1 MSSAGHV
8 SGRGIFNNLSL
19 LLGGKTVAAIVSL
32 VYILI
37 VTRALGPSGFGVLV
51 LVHGWTVTVGGI
63 IAFSGWHGIVRYG
76 AQALEAGDRSRLVRL
91 ARFTTLVELGC
102 GLTAILFAAG
112 FAGFAAPRLGIP
124 DNLVW
129 LTRIYALAIFANMLT
144 TPVGI
149 LQLAGRFDRLAL
161 HPALSPSVRLV
172 AVLIVWF
179 GGGGIEGF
187 LYAWLVSAISEGAF
201 MWWLAWPVFR
211 EMRGGEPLLGPAS
224 ARGEN
229 PGLVRFLA
237 TANADLTLRDIAPKA
252 VPLIVGAILGPAATG
267 IYSLAVRA
275 AVILQQPAVQLA
287 QASYPVIAKL
297 LAAGELA
304 RARSLS
310 WKTSFTTLAVAVP
323 LVLLLA
329 FFSRQILEIM
339 GGKAFGSGAF
349 VFILLMIGRAGML
362 AAVPLS
368 SLLLA
373 MGRTT
378 ASILVNIGINLF
390 TLPLLVWLLSTDG
403 LSGAGWY
410 GAVTGIGSFVVLAM
424 LLSLGNR
431 RARVLQPEAEIAAAI
446 DPTGNQDG

>member
-1 MSSAGHV
+1 MTGAGH
-8 SGRGIFNNLSL
+8 GIFRNLSL
-19 LLGGKTVAAIVSL
+19 LLGGKTVAAIVSAI
-32 VYILI
+32 YILI
-37 VTRALGPSGFGVLV
+37 VTRALGPAGFGVLV
-51 LVHGWTVTVGGI
+51 LVNGWTVTVGGI

-76 AQALEAGDRSRLVRL
+76 AQALEVDDRPRLVRL

-102 GLTAILFAAG
+102 GVTAMIVAAG
-112 FAGFAAPRLGIP
+112 LVGVAAPKLGIP
-124 DNLVW
+124 PDLVP
-129 LTRIYALAIFANMLT
+129 LARIYALAIFANMLT

-161 HPALSPSVRLV
+161 HPALAPSIRLI
-172 AVLIVWF
+172 ATLLVWF
-179 GGGGIEGF
+179 GGGGIEGY
-187 LYAWLVSAISEGAF
+187 LIAWLVSAMCEGAF
-201 MWWLAWPVFR
+201 MWLLAWPVFR
-211 EMRGGEPLLGPAS
+211 VMRREQPLVGEVSGVRA
-224 ARGEN
+224 EN

-310 WKTSFTTLAVAVP
+310 WRTSFTTLAVAVP

-349 VFILLMIGRAGML
+349 VFVLLMIGRAGML

-378 ASILVNIGINLF
+378 ASILVNVGINLIS
-390 TLPLLVWLLSTDG
+390 LPLLVWLLATDG

-410 GAVTGIGSFVVLAM
+410 GAVTGIASFVLLAA
-424 LLSLGNR
+424 LLSLGKTR
-431 RARVLQPEAEIAAAI
+431 DEPLHADIEIAAAI
-446 DPTGNQDG
+446 DPTGTRDG

>member
-1 MSSAGHV
+1 MSA
-8 SGRGIFNNLSL
+8 GRGIVRNLSL
-19 LLGGKTVAAIVSL
+19 LLGGKTVAAIVSTI
-32 VYILI
+32 YILI
-37 VTRALGPSGFGVLV
+37 VTRALGPAGFGVLV
-51 LVHGWTVTVGGI
+51 LVNGWTVTVGGI

-76 AQALEAGDRSRLVRL
+76 AQALERDDRPRLVRL

-102 GLTAILFAAG
+102 GLTAMVVAAT

-124 DNLVW
+124 GDLVW

-161 HPALSPSVRLV
+161 HPALSPSVRL
-172 AVLIVWF
+172 AATLIVWF
-179 GGGGIEGF
+179 MGGGIAGYLF
-187 LYAWLVSAISEGAF
+187 AWLISAICEGAF
-201 MWWLAWPVFR
+201 MWLLAWPVFR
-211 EMRGGEPLLGPAS
+211 DMRRGEPLIGPVDTT
-224 ARGEN
+224 RREN

-297 LAAGELA
+297 LAAGDVA

-310 WKTSFTTLAVAVP
+310 WRTSLVTLAVSIP

-339 GGKAFGSGAF
+339 GGKAFGAGAF
-349 VFILLMIGRAGML
+349 VFVLLMIGRAGML

-378 ASILVNIGINLF
+378 ASIAVNIGVNLVS
-390 TLPLLVWLLSTDG
+390 LPLLVFLLSAIG
-403 LSGAGWY
+403 LAGAGWY
-410 GAVTGIGSFVVLAM
+410 GAVTGIGSFILLSL
-424 LLSLGNR
+424 LLSLGNT
-431 RARVLQPEAEIAAAI
+431 RAPVLQPAAEVAAAI
-446 DPTGNQDG
+446 EPTGLRDG

>member
-1 MSSAGHV
+1 MSA
-8 SGRGIFNNLSL
+8 GRGIFKNLSL
-19 LLGGKTVAAIVSL
+19 LLGGKTVAAIVST

-37 VTRALGPSGFGVLV
+37 VTRALGPAGFGVLV
-51 LVHGWTVTVGGI
+51 LVNGWTVTVGGI

-76 AQALEAGDRSRLVRL
+76 AQALETDDRPRLVRL
-91 ARFTTLVELGC
+91 ARFTTLVELVC
-102 GLTAILFAAG
+102 GLTAMIVAASFVG
-112 FAGFAAPRLGIP
+112 LAAPRLGIP
-124 DNLVW
+124 AELVP
-129 LTRIYALAIFANMLT
+129 LARIYALAILANMLT

-161 HPALSPSVRLV
+161 HPALAPSVRLIATLV
-172 AVLIVWF
+172 VWS
-179 GGGGIEGF
+179 GGGGIEGY
-187 LYAWLVSAISEGAF
+187 LIAWLVSAMAEGAF
-201 MWWLAWPVFR
+201 MWLLAWPVFR
-211 EMRGGEPLLGPAS
+211 TMRRGEPLLGPLDT
-224 ARGEN
+224 ARNEN

-378 ASILVNIGINLF
+378 ASILVNIGVNLVS
-390 TLPLLVWLLSTDG
+390 LPLLVLLLSTDG

-410 GAVTGIGSFVVLAM
+410 GAVTGIASFVILSL
-424 LLSLGNR
+424 LLSLGNTQ
-431 RARVLQPEAEIAAAI
+431 AAVLQPEIEMAAAI
-446 DPTGNQDG
+446 DPTGTDNG

>member
-1 MSSAGHV
+1 MSAGQ
-8 SGRGIFNNLSL
+8 GIFKNLSL
-19 LLGGKTVAAIVSL
+19 LLGGKSVAAIVSL

-51 LVHGWTVTVGGI
+51 LVNGWTVTVGGI

-76 AQALEAGDRSRLVRL
+76 AQALEHDDRPRLVRL

-102 GLTAILFAAG
+102 GLTAMLVAAA

-129 LTRIYALAIFANMLT
+129 LTRIYALAICANMLT
-144 TPVGI
+144 TPLGI

-161 HPALSPSVRLV
+161 HPALSPSVRL
-172 AVLIVWF
+172 AATLFVWVMD
-179 GGGGIEGF
+179 GGIEGYLF
-187 LYAWLVSAISEGAF
+187 AWLISAICEGMF
-201 MWWLAWPVFR
+201 MWLLAWPVFR
-211 EMRGGEPLLGPAS
+211 EMRRDEPLLGPLDTT
-224 ARGEN
+224 RREN

-297 LAAGELA
+297 LAAGDVA
-304 RARSLS
+304 RARQLS
-310 WKTSFTTLAVAVP
+310 WRTSLTTLAVSIP

-329 FFSRQILEIM
+329 FFSRQILELM

-349 VFILLMIGRAGML
+349 VFVLLMIGRAGML

-378 ASILVNIGINLF
+378 ASITVNIGVNLVS
-390 TLPLLVWLLSTDG
+390 LPLLVFLLSAIG
-403 LSGAGWY
+403 LTGAGWY
-410 GAVTGIGSFVVLAM
+410 GAVTGLGSFVILAM

-431 RARVLQPEAEIAAAI
+431 SARVLQPEAEIAAAVE
-446 DPTGNQDG
+446 PTGIRDG

>member
-1 MSSAGHV
+1 MTGA
-8 SGRGIFNNLSL
+8 GRGIFKNLSL
-19 LLGGKTVAAIVSL
+19 LLGGKTIAAIVSAI
-32 VYILI
+32 YILI
-37 VTRALGPSGFGVLV
+37 VTRALGPAGFGVLV
-51 LVHGWTVTVGGI
+51 LVNGWTVTVGGI

-76 AQALEAGDRSRLVRL
+76 AQALETDDRPRLVRL

-102 GLTAILFAAG
+102 GLAAMIVAASLVG
-112 FAGFAAPRLGIP
+112 IAAPRLGIP
-124 DNLVW
+124 PEQVPLAR
-129 LTRIYALAIFANMLT
+129 LYALAIFANMLT

-161 HPALSPSVRLV
+161 HPALAPSVRLI
-172 AVLIVWF
+172 ATLIVWAN
-179 GGGGIEGF
+179 GGGIHGY
-187 LYAWLVSAISEGAF
+187 LIAWLVSAVGEGAF
-201 MWWLAWPVFR
+201 MWLLAWPVFR
-211 EMRGGEPLLGPAS
+211 EMRRDQPLLGDVTGVRA
-224 ARGEN
+224 EN

-252 VPLIVGAILGPAATG
+252 VPLIVGTILGPAATG

-275 AVILQQPAVQLA
+275 AVILQQPAIQLA
-287 QASYPVIAKL
+287 QASYPIIAKL

-310 WKTSFTTLAVAVP
+310 WRTSFTTLAVAVP
-323 LVLLLA
+323 LVILLA

-339 GGKAFGSGAF
+339 GGKAFGGGAF
-349 VFILLMIGRAGML
+349 VFVLLMIGRAGML

-378 ASILVNIGINLF
+378 ASILVNVGINLIS
-390 TLPLLVWLLSTDG
+390 LPLLVWLLSTDG

-410 GAVTGIGSFVVLAM
+410 GAVTGIASFVALSL

-431 RARVLQPEAEIAAAI
+431 RASVLQPEVEIAAAI
-446 DPTGNQDG
+446 DPTGARDG